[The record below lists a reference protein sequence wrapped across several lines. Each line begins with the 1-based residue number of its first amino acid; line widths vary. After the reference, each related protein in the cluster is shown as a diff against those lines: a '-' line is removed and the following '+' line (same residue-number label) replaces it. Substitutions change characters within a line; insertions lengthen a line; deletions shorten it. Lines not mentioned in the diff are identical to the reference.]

1 MPHSRLTP
9 NNIDLQVGLVLLALG
24 VCQVASLR
32 GEKGVV
38 EILLYVCVCVCV
50 CVEVHSLILNNS
62 S

>member
-50 CVEVHSLILNNS
+50 EVHSLILNNS